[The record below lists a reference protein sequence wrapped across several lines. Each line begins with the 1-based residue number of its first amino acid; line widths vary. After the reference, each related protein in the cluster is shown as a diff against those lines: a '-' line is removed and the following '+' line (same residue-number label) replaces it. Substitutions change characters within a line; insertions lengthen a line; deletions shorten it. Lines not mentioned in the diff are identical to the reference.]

1 MRLPTII
8 ELIDMSETTHQ
19 KISKVDI
26 DEAIFQPFP
35 SEIIFQNFKP
45 FETYQVNSHT
55 KYLKSWL
62 IFNYIMVQI
71 PLQLRNNDHVPRL
84 IKVSADSSPYFSII
98 APDDVSKKVAPGMS
112 TFFTI
117 QFKPD
122 AVKDYAHEL
131 VCKSEREKFL
141 IPIRLVFKLMH
152 RWRCQPMKEV

>member
-1 MRLPTII
+1 
-8 ELIDMSETTHQ
+8 
-19 KISKVDI
+19 
-26 DEAIFQPFP
+26 
-35 SEIIFQNFKP
+35 
-45 FETYQVNSHT
+45 
-55 KYLKSWL
+55 
-62 IFNYIMVQI
+62 MVQI

-141 IPIRLVFKLMH
+141 IPIRPVYNLMIH
-152 RWRCQPMKEV
+152 RWRSQQIKSML

>member
-1 MRLPTII
+1 
-8 ELIDMSETTHQ
+8 
-19 KISKVDI
+19 
-26 DEAIFQPFP
+26 
-35 SEIIFQNFKP
+35 
-45 FETYQVNSHT
+45 
-55 KYLKSWL
+55 
-62 IFNYIMVQI
+62 MVQI

-141 IPIRLVFKLMH
+141 IPIRPVFKLMIH
-152 RWRCQPMKEV
+152 SL